1 MTAPVA
7 DTGVEQ
13 RRLGRLV
20 TDQVPPVDPADFDS
34 WAPEVAELVRRGGR
48 ASSTLAA
55 REYAALRVAAGARGR
70 FTPSLAPPEPLD
82 KIAASLRWA
91 TFAPGDAD
99 VDTRVQGVV
108 QKLVMN
114 PGRFTVA
121 DTVTTDPLA
130 VTYARVPAPGA
141 CSFCALMAIRGATY
155 ASVQTALKT
164 GTTDRS
170 YHSACVL
177 GETLVSSP
185 GTELAHRRLY
195 QGEVVTIRTTVGT
208 EITITPNHPVLTRC
222 GWVPAGLIREG
233 DDVVR
238 RVGSYR
244 ELMAGKVPDHQD
256 SPTRIDEVWRALEM
270 DGLTHVPESPEDFH
284 GDGGRGQGYI
294 DVVGPLVEL
303 LDSVDPALAE
313 LYGELALAGADV
325 VSSKTSAAAAGRRFA
340 DGGSGALLPA
350 HRLVRSGSEFLPLV
364 CSHPLMAGIHGIA
377 GIADW
382 QAAVDKP
389 AVDDVAGYLEMLG
402 DGLDGLLGVVHRDE
416 FRTGVRNPFGVTAG
430 NRRRFDPP
438 PLERGPEAS
447 AAEAEFGL
455 DLIERLARCA
465 EFEDVV
471 DVRRREATCHVYN
484 LTTSEGWYDAN
495 GLIVSNCRCTAR
507 PVFTGETYVPPA
519 HVMDAEQVYIDSTG
533 GVTGKAKLSEFRK
546 AWRQR
551 STSLTR

>member
-55 REYAALRVAAGARGR
+55 HEYAALRVAAGARGR

-99 VDTRVQGVV
+99 IDTRVQGVV

-121 DTVTTDPLA
+121 DTVTTDPQA

-155 ASVQTALKT
+155 ASVQTALKA

-170 YHSACVL
+170 YHS
-177 GETLVSSP
+177 S
-185 GTELAHRRLY
+185 
-195 QGEVVTIRTTVGT
+195 
-208 EITITPNHPVLTRC
+208 
-222 GWVPAGLIREG
+222 
-233 DDVVR
+233 
-238 RVGSYR
+238 
-244 ELMAGKVPDHQD
+244 
-256 SPTRIDEVWRALEM
+256 
-270 DGLTHVPESPEDFH
+270 
-284 GDGGRGQGYI
+284 
-294 DVVGPLVEL
+294 
-303 LDSVDPALAE
+303 
-313 LYGELALAGADV
+313 
-325 VSSKTSAAAAGRRFA
+325 
-340 DGGSGALLPA
+340 
-350 HRLVRSGSEFLPLV
+350 
-364 CSHPLMAGIHGIA
+364 
-377 GIADW
+377 
-382 QAAVDKP
+382 
-389 AVDDVAGYLEMLG
+389 
-402 DGLDGLLGVVHRDE
+402 
-416 FRTGVRNPFGVTAG
+416 
-430 NRRRFDPP
+430 
-438 PLERGPEAS
+438 
-447 AAEAEFGL
+447 
-455 DLIERLARCA
+455 
-465 EFEDVV
+465 
-471 DVRRREATCHVYN
+471 
-484 LTTSEGWYDAN
+484 
-495 GLIVSNCRCTAR
+495 CRCTAR

-546 AWRQR
+546 AWRRR
-551 STSLTR
+551 STSLTS